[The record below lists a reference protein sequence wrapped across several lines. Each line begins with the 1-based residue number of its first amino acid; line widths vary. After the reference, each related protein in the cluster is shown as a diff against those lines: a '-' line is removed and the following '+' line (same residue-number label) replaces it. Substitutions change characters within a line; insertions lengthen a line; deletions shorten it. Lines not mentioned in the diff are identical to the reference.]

1 MEYIQP
7 HTTVLVDL
15 NRQKLKK
22 YIADVESAQ
31 LIQSGILDPVMFVRD
46 VERFYLAGFTG
57 IILMDL
63 ADAQKVVYVKNGEVV
78 FARSSVNDERLGE
91 TLCRMGKLTIDE
103 LNKAS
108 KEITPTRKLG
118 KILVENGHIT
128 SRDLWLGVKRQI
140 FEIWGSY
147 VMPAE
152 NHRNGWIHVIK
163 SKIDETNIV
172 KPNNNMLDSLFELLR
187 EKAESIGTVAGSGD
201 IIHLNYVTNSVS
213 FNIFEKAI
221 INHLLK
227 TNDVPITA
235 LAHEINADETSA
247 EIALRPLIYAGILD
261 VIREPAAVQGKTD
274 DTKIEDLIQLTNTIM
289 TSIAE
294 IMDKKS
300 ADVDFKSIVKD
311 YIKSSD
317 GIFKD
322 CTINEKGCFS
332 IPSLMDAYKNSQLLS
347 PYDEATVFIK
357 ELIQFELFE
366 MKNYLSKDQTEELE
380 SIIDALG

>member
-1 MEYIQP
+1 MEYIIP
-7 HTTVLVDL
+7 HTTVLVDV
-15 NRQKLKK
+15 NKQKLKN

-31 LIQSGILDPVMFVRD
+31 LIQSGILDTVMFVKD
-46 VERFYLAGFTG
+46 VEQLYRTGFTG

-63 ADAQKVVYVKNGEVV
+63 ADAQKIVYVKNGEVV

-91 TLCRMGKLTIDE
+91 TLCRMGKLTIDG

-118 KILVENGHIT
+118 KILVENGYIS

-140 FEIWGSY
+140 FEIWGSF
-147 VMPAE
+147 VLPAE
-152 NHRNGWIHVIK
+152 NQRNGWVHVIRAE
-163 SKIDETNIV
+163 IDETNIV
-172 KPNNNMLDSLFELLR
+172 KPNNNMLDSLFEFLR
-187 EKAESIGTVAGSGD
+187 EKAESVETNAGAGD
-201 IIHLNYVTNSVS
+201 LIHLNYLTNSVS
-213 FNIFEKAI
+213 FNIFEKAMI
-221 INHLLK
+221 SHLLK
-227 TNDVPITA
+227 TNDVPITE

-247 EIALRPLIYAGILD
+247 GIALKPLIAAGIFGI
-261 VIREPAAVQGKTD
+261 IRKPAAGDEKTED
-274 DTKIEDLIQLTNTIM
+274 SKIEDLIQLTNTIM

-294 IMDKKS
+294 IMDKK
-300 ADVDFKSIVKD
+300 APAVNFKSIVKD
-311 YIKSSD
+311 YVKSSD

-322 CTINEKGCFS
+322 CTVNEQGCFVVQ
-332 IPSLMDAYKNSQLLS
+332 SLTDAYKNSQLLS

>member
-1 MEYIQP
+1 MEYILP

-15 NRQKLKK
+15 NKQKLKN
-22 YIADVESAQ
+22 YIANVESAQ
-31 LIQSGILDPVMFVRD
+31 LIQSGVLDPIPFVKD
-46 VERFYLAGFTG
+46 VERLFLTGFTG

-63 ADAQKVVYVKNGEVV
+63 ADAQKVVNVKNGEVV

-91 TLCRMGKLTIDE
+91 TLCRMGKLTIDD

-152 NHRNGWIHVIK
+152 NHRNGWVHVIK
-163 SKIDETNIV
+163 SEIDDTNIV
-172 KPNNNMLDSLFELLR
+172 KPNNNMLDSLFEFLR
-187 EKAESIGTVAGSGD
+187 EKAESIESVVGSGD
-201 IIHLNYVTNSVS
+201 LIHLNYLTNSVS

-221 INHLLK
+221 IKHLLK
-227 TNDVPITA
+227 TNDVPITS
-235 LAHEINADETSA
+235 LAHEINADATSA
-247 EIALRPLIYAGILD
+247 EIALRPLIYAGIFD
-261 VIREPAAVQGKTD
+261 IIRKPATVEYKTE

-294 IMDKKS
+294 IMDKKA

-317 GIFKD
+317 GIFKN
-322 CTINEKGCFS
+322 CTINEQGCFVVN
-332 IPSLMDAYKNSQLLS
+332 SLMDAYKNSQLLS
-347 PYDEATVFIK
+347 PYDEVSVFIK

-366 MKNYLSKDQTEELE
+366 MKNYLRKDQTEELE
-380 SIIDALG
+380 SIIEALG